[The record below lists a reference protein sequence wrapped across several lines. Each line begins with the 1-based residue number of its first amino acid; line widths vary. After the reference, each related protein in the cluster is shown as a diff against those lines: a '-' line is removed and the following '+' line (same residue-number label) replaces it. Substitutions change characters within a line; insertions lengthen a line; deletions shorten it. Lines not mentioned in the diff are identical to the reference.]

1 MAEQFDLAELERLRE
16 ERDALAA
23 QIEYICDELEDD
35 CDVTDGPGGPRP
47 NRAMRLRADIHR
59 HYATHVRT
67 YQQILA
73 ARDAAVQAEVTELKA
88 ANVKLEA
95 RVAELEAQ
103 VKACHMER
111 DNLKGNLTDLE
122 AYREKV
128 RIEFA
133 NQLLDHASR
142 EGA

>member
-1 MAEQFDLAELERLRE
+1 MPELDLAELERLRE

-23 QIEYICDELEDD
+23 QVEYICDELEDD

-88 ANVKLEA
+88 ANVKLAAALEEYGQHSPVCA
-95 RVAELEAQ
+95 CAKFHSHECTCGFDRTRQNKELA
-103 VKACHMER
+103 
-111 DNLKGNLTDLE
+111 D
-122 AYREKV
+122 
-128 RIEFA
+128 
-133 NQLLDHASR
+133 R

>member
-1 MAEQFDLAELERLRE
+1 MPEKFDLAELERLRE

-23 QIEYICDELEDD
+23 QVEYICDELEDD

-88 ANVKLEA
+88 ANVKLAAAEIAKLRALCGEKAEGLDEYSTILEGCGFNSDA
-95 RVAELEAQ
+95 RAASMDADELRAA
-103 VKACHMER
+103 V
-111 DNLKGNLTDLE
+111 
-122 AYREKV
+122 
-128 RIEFA
+128 
-133 NQLLDHASR
+133 